1 MDSKGAE
8 MTAHLLFEQS
18 GTFKN
23 AFKKNGVEA
32 FDYDIQNE
40 FGETDYIL
48 DLFKEIE
55 GGYQGKQSIFDS
67 IKSDDIVIAFFP
79 CTRFEARIPLAF
91 RGQMFQQKNWDDIQK
106 LEYAM
111 NLHDELN
118 EYYKRISELVI
129 VCERKNIRL
138 IIENPYTAPHYL
150 TMYWC
155 IKPTIIDK
163 DRTKDG
169 DYYKK
174 PTQYFFIN
182 VEPKDNLVFEPL
194 EHVERKTIS
203 HVKGGGRSRQTERS
217 MIHPQYADRF
227 IRKFIL

>member
-1 MDSKGAE
+1 MI
-8 MTAHLLFEQS
+8 AHLLFEQS

-32 FDYDIQNE
+32 FDYDIQDE
-40 FGETDYIL
+40 FNQTDYVI

-55 GGYQGKQSIFDS
+55 GGYQGQASIFD
-67 IKSDDIVIAFFP
+67 KMTNDDIVIAFFP

-111 NLHDELN
+111 KLHDELN

-129 VCERKNIRL
+129 VCKRKNIRL

-182 VEPKDNLVFEPL
+182 VEPKNNLVFEPL
-194 EHVERKTIS
+194 EYVERKTIA
-203 HVKGGGRSRQTERS
+203 HVKGSVRSRQTERS

>member
-1 MDSKGAE
+1 MI
-8 MTAHLLFEQS
+8 AHLLFEQS

-32 FDYDIQNE
+32 FDYDIQDE
-40 FGETDYIL
+40 FNQTDYVI

-55 GGYQGKQSIFDS
+55 GGYQGQASIFD
-67 IKSDDIVIAFFP
+67 KMTNDDIVIAFFP

-111 NLHDELN
+111 KLHDELN

-129 VCERKNIRL
+129 VCKRKNIRL

-182 VEPKDNLVFEPL
+182 VEPKNNLVFEPL
-194 EHVERKTIS
+194 EYVERKTIAY
-203 HVKGGGRSRQTERS
+203 VKGSGRSRQTERS